1 MLHGFNALHRIDSLT
16 WGCKFVC
23 AEYDFLLIILS
34 GDVESSHGNEDGS
47 WCNPTGFLSN
57 WKVEGFQ
64 YWIVDMWI
72 AHELVDYVHGHY
84 YIHPV
89 NLAQVDYDVDVA
101 PPVNYLS
108 PVVWCDLMVDGSS
121 VFIYAAVIT
130 AV

>member
-1 MLHGFNALHRIDSLT
+1 
-16 WGCKFVC
+16 
-23 AEYDFLLIILS
+23 
-34 GDVESSHGNEDGS
+34 
-47 WCNPTGFLSN
+47 
-57 WKVEGFQ
+57 
-64 YWIVDMWI
+64 MWI

-108 PVVWCDLMVDGSS
+108 PVVRCDLMVDGSS